1 MHNNAFGI
9 SIQSNN
15 LDKFREYCNTKLANI
30 NYTSDN
36 VYEVDLET
44 TVDDPWLIFII
55 TQIDK
60 HKDMWGKGIEEP
72 LICIKNIELYHKDI
86 ITMGTNADS
95 VKFIK
100 GGIAFVKFKDLEFY
114 DKLMIAEEP
123 IYLTIVGKANM
134 NFWNGHS
141 TSQLFIQD
149 YNIENIY
156 DF

>member
-1 MHNNAFGI
+1 MHANAFGVNFFNKDI
-9 SIQSNN
+9 DNFRNYFNN
-15 LDKFREYCNTKLANI
+15 KLKDI

-36 VYEVDLET
+36 IYGIDLET
-44 TVDDPWLIFII
+44 TVDDPWLISII

-60 HKDMWGKGIEEP
+60 HKDMWGKGVEEP
-72 LICIKNIELYHKDI
+72 LICVKNIELYHKDI

-95 VKFIK
+95 IKFNK

-141 TSQLFIQD
+141 TPQIFIQD
-149 YNIENIY
+149 YNVENIY